1 VAQGLLGSR
10 QLGEVLTLAIT
21 EISLPVPSTDLLS
34 CQGVDERD
42 DGVEGS
48 RAMDEKLVWKALVLA
63 IFVLGIVLAIWLI
76 GHQLSSAMY
85 G

>member
-1 VAQGLLGSR
+1 
-10 QLGEVLTLAIT
+10 
-21 EISLPVPSTDLLS
+21 
-34 CQGVDERD
+34 VDERD

-63 IFVLGIVLAIWLI
+63 IFVLGIVLAIWFI
-76 GHQLSSAMY
+76 GHQLNSAMY